1 METITYSGLTV
12 IKFYTDTCL
21 PCKRLKPVLD
31 KMEKEFPN
39 IKIYNV
45 NIEDDYK
52 LAKQFHI
59 KSVPTL
65 VFLNGENEVQRID
78 GITNTESIRKAFK
91 TLAG

>member
-12 IKFYTDTCL
+12 IKFYTDTCV

-52 LAKQFHI
+52 LAKQFRV

-65 VFLNGENEVQRID
+65 VFLNGETEVQRID
-78 GITNTESIRKAFK
+78 GIANTESIRKAFK